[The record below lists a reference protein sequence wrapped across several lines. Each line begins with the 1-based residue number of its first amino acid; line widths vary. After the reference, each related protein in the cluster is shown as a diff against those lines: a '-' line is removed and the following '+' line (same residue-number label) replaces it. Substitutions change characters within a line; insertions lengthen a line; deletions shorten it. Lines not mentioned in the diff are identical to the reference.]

1 MRAEQALLQ
10 LSSLAADF
18 KVGIVSDEFVREM
31 LTVIVDNM
39 NIEDKEAVLKKA
51 LQSWFIEDE
60 DQQERLA

>member
-1 MRAEQALLQ
+1 MRADQALLH

-51 LQSWFIEDE
+51 LQSWFIEEE
-60 DQQERLA
+60 DQQERSV